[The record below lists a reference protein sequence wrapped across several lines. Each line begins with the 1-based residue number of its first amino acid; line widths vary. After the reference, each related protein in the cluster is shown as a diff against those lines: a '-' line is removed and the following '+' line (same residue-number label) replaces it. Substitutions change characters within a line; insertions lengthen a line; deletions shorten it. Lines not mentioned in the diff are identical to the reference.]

1 MFKKEKKEEEKKP
14 EAEKSAEEKSPAFTI
29 PLGEK
34 KAEKPFIEKFQ
45 EALKK
50 TDIVLAE
57 EQTILKDL
65 FLEVYRGYR
74 RNHVINLFLQRKFVA
89 NKKDVGAMQALSQ
102 VQMDIKSQEEYLLY
116 LLSKI
121 SS

>member
-57 EQTILKDL
+57 S
-65 FLEVYRGYR
+65 R
-74 RNHVINLFLQRKFVA
+74 R
-89 NKKDVGAMQALSQ
+89 S
-102 VQMDIKSQEEYLLY
+102 
-116 LLSKI
+116 SKI
-121 SS
+121 YSLRFIEDIAAIMLLIFFCKENLLRIKKTWERCKL